1 MSNVRRQTV
10 TQSHFRVLLILSLV
24 VGLAGGFLD
33 LVIPSLI
40 PESFHAAQEVGDGT
54 ASMPQLLL
62 SLAVA
67 VPALL
72 IYIASLFGL
81 YQFRPWAPRVAIV
94 GTALTLVVFPLVGA
108 HTQSGLAQSLS
119 YLASYLW
126 GAVLLLA
133 CTSTSSAWFAAHNG
147 TGVAEG
153 DA

>member
-1 MSNVRRQTV
+1 M
-10 TQSHFRVLLILSLV
+10 TQSHFRLLLILSLV
-24 VGLAGGFLD
+24 VGLAGGFID
-33 LVIPSLI
+33 LVVPSLI
-40 PESFHAAQEVGDGT
+40 PEGFRAAQEVEDGT
-54 ASMPQLLL
+54 TSMFQLLL

-67 VPALL
+67 LPALL
-72 IYIASLFGL
+72 VYLASLFGL

-126 GAVLLLA
+126 GAVLLIA
-133 CTSTSSAWFAAHNG
+133 CTSPGNAWFTAPSVA
-147 TGVAEG
+147 GVVED

>member
-1 MSNVRRQTV
+1 MTR
-10 TQSHFRVLLILSLV
+10 SHFRLLLILSLV
-24 VGLAGGFLD
+24 VGLAGGFID

-40 PESFHAAQEVGDGT
+40 PESFRAAQEVEDGT
-54 ASMPQLLL
+54 ASMFQLLL

-67 VPALL
+67 LPALFVYL
-72 IYIASLFGL
+72 ASLFGL

-126 GAVLLLA
+126 GAVLLFA
-133 CTSTSSAWFAAHNG
+133 CTSPGNAWFAAYSV
-147 TGVAEG
+147 TGVVED